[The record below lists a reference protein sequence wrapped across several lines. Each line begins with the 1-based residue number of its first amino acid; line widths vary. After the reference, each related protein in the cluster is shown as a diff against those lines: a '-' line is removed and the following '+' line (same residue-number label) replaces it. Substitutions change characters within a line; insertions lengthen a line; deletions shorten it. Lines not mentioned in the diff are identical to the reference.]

1 MRAMQCELCGGTDIV
16 KEDDFFVCQSCGMKY
31 TPENAK
37 KMMIDG
43 VVNIQGTVK
52 LDNTKLIDN
61 YLSISRN
68 AYDSGNSKEAEEYAN
83 KVLEIDP
90 TNYKALYLKGVA
102 AGWQTSGMNN
112 RIPEAVDCFALA
124 IENCADEQKL
134 EDLKETVA
142 NDVSKLTLAM
152 MRLRCEI
159 YKKLPS
165 EENAISLFA
174 EAKKRGIRI
183 MMDLVL
189 NHTSDEHRWFLEAK
203 KSKDNPY
210 HDYYVWRDGEEGVYP
225 NDMNSVF
232 GGPAWEWVPELGQ
245 YYFHQF
251 SVKQPDLNW
260 ENPKVRRE
268 LYDMILWWMEKGAG
282 GFRLD
287 VIDQIAKE
295 PDLKITNNGPKLHEF
310 LRELSRETFQKGD
323 MITVGEAWGATPEIA
338 KKYSNPDGSEFSMV
352 FQFEHIMLDQEE
364 GKEKWDTIPLNMVK
378 LKKCLAKWQNT
389 LYQTGWNSLFMNN
402 HDLPRIVSRWGND
415 GKYRKESAK
424 MLATMLHGMQGTP
437 YIYQGEELGMTNVQF
452 DSIEDYEDIETL
464 NMYKERLEKG
474 YQPEEIMHSIYARSR
489 DNARTPMQWIGEE
502 NGGFTTGEP
511 WFTVNPNYIRINAK
525 EALED
530 ENSVFYYYQK
540 LIRLRKEN
548 PVFVDGKFDLLLPE
562 DEKIFTYTR
571 TDEHTKMLVCANFT
585 DEEVSCPLLDE
596 WKDGEVWIRNYE
608 DDREGNV
615 LRPYEAVIIGTAV
628 NIVKAG

>member
-174 EAKKRGIRI
+174 EAKNSL
-183 MMDLVL
+183 DLVL
-189 NHTSDEHRWFLEAK
+189 KLIASCGFKPKEFRGEAATMMNNAAVDAFDGVIWK
-203 KSKDNPY
+203 DYTNGKPLILTNKFGVSKY
-210 HDYYVWRDGEEGVYP
+210 KLAQP
-225 NDMNSVF
+225 NDV
-232 GGPAWEWVPELGQ
+232 
-245 YYFHQF
+245 
-251 SVKQPDLNW
+251 
-260 ENPKVRRE
+260 
-268 LYDMILWWMEKGAG
+268 
-282 GFRLD
+282 
-287 VIDQIAKE
+287 
-295 PDLKITNNGPKLHEF
+295 
-310 LRELSRETFQKGD
+310 SRY
-323 MITVGEAWGATPEIA
+323 ATPSKYDFDKLLARTDACIKIIEAAISIDPNDDEEDLTRYKNLISITEEIRDT
-338 KKYSNPDGSEFSMV
+338 YSVTYNPGDLYVS
-352 FQFEHIMLDQEE
+352 
-364 GKEKWDTIPLNMVK
+364 
-378 LKKCLAKWQNT
+378 AKW
-389 LYQTGWNSLFMNN
+389 F
-402 HDLPRIVSRWGND
+402 
-415 GKYRKESAK
+415 KE
-424 MLATMLHGMQGTP
+424 
-437 YIYQGEELGMTNVQF
+437 YELT
-452 DSIEDYEDIETL
+452 D
-464 NMYKERLEKG
+464 K
-474 YQPEEIMHSIYARSR
+474 
-489 DNARTPMQWIGEE
+489 
-502 NGGFTTGEP
+502 
-511 WFTVNPNYIRINAK
+511 AK
-525 EALED
+525 EARDNQIKNWKSKKEETERRIHQKKVDDYWGAHEEERKDIEERIKSLE
-530 ENSVFYYYQK
+530 
-540 LIRLRKEN
+540 KEVSDFTSSADYKECN
-548 PVFVDGKFDLLLPE
+548 EAVCNFILEEADLLKKLDQCGFFAKGKIKAQIKEARSKAKPTMDKLTALDKRIE
-562 DEKIFTYTR
+562 PKRAEIKGLKEK
-571 TDEHTKMLVCANFT
+571 LAN
-585 DEEVSCPLLDE
+585 P
-596 WKDGEVWIRNYE
+596 IQ
-608 DDREGNV
+608 
-615 LRPYEAVIIGTAV
+615 
-628 NIVKAG
+628 